1 MTKTTSCPA
10 RLLDSET
17 IANIGLYYVCFR
29 LARYGWTVSPATR
42 NAKGADLVACSQDA
56 SETRAL
62 QVRATSRRGPILL
75 ATHLDRVLGDFVVL
89 CRSVLSETPES
100 FLLTPAEARAAAV
113 SVEKDG
119 ITSFWLPPRAYD
131 RPEFREAWLRLGTGV
146 SPRGLPNPACSGLA
160 QLRRARR

>member
-10 RLLDSET
+10 RLLDAET

-56 SETRAL
+56 SQTRAL
-62 QVRATSRRGPILL
+62 QVRATSRRGPIRL
-75 ATHLDRVLGDFVVL
+75 ATRLDRVLGEFVIL

-100 FLLTPAEARAAAV
+100 FLLTPEEARAAAV
-113 SVEKDG
+113 PVERDG

-131 RPEFREAWLRLGTGV
+131 RPEFREAWLRLGVGV
-146 SPRGLPNPACSGLA
+146 PSHGLPNPASSGLA
-160 QLRRARR
+160 PLRRARR

>member
-10 RLLDSET
+10 RLLDADT

-29 LARYGWTVSPATR
+29 LARYGWTLSPATR
-42 NAKGADLVACSQDA
+42 HAKGADLVASNHDA

-75 ATHLDRVLGDFVVL
+75 ATHLDSVLGDFVIL
-89 CRSVLSETPES
+89 CRSVLAETPES
-100 FLLTPAEARAAAV
+100 FLLTPGEARAAAV

-119 ITSFWLPPRAYD
+119 TTSFWLQPRAYD
-131 RPEFREAWLRLGTGV
+131 RPEFREAWLRLGIGV
-146 SPRGLPNPACSGLA
+146 SSRGLPNPGV
-160 QLRRARR
+160 QWTRYARH

>member
-10 RLLDSET
+10 RLLDAET

-29 LARYGWTVSPATR
+29 LARYGWAVSPATR

-56 SETRAL
+56 SQTRAL

-89 CRSVLSETPES
+89 CRAVLAESPES
-100 FLLTPAEARAAAV
+100 FLLTPEEARSAAV
-113 SVEKDG
+113 PVERDG
-119 ITSFWLPPRAYD
+119 TTSFWLPPRAYD
-131 RPEFREAWLRLGTGV
+131 RPEFREAWLRLGAGV
-146 SPRGLPNPACSGLA
+146 PPRGLPNPGV
-160 QLRRARR
+160 QRTRFARR

>member
-1 MTKTTSCPA
+1 M
-10 RLLDSET
+10 D
-17 IANIGLYYVCFR
+17 R
-29 LARYGWTVSPATR
+29 LASDPQREGGGPCRVQPR
-42 NAKGADLVACSQDA
+42 
-56 SETRAL
+56 R
-62 QVRATSRRGPILL
+62 VRDPRTPGPGYFTAGPILL

-100 FLLTPAEARAAAV
+100 FLLTPEEARAAAV
-113 SVEKDG
+113 PVEKDG
-119 ITSFWLPPRAYD
+119 TTSFWLPPRAYD

>member
-29 LARYGWTVSPATR
+29 LARYGWTISPATR

-89 CRSVLSETPES
+89 CRSVLSETPE
-100 FLLTPAEARAAAV
+100 
-113 SVEKDG
+113 
-119 ITSFWLPPRAYD
+119 
-131 RPEFREAWLRLGTGV
+131 
-146 SPRGLPNPACSGLA
+146 
-160 QLRRARR
+160 